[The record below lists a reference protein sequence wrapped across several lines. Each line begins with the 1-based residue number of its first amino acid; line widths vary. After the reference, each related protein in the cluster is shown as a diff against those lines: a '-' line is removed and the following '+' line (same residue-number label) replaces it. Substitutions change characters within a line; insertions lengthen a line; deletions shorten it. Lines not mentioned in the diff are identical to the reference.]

1 MATLVSKA
9 TAKQHLRLTVA
20 DGHPLDLELDQ
31 KLAAAEAAVVDYVS
45 RNEPG
50 RTTVQDWT
58 DPTSTPANV
67 QSAVLLVL
75 GELWRFHG
83 DDPGGAGTSPAREAS
98 SDFQPAV
105 LGLLRR
111 FTDPVIA

>member
-1 MATLVSKA
+1 MLVEKA
-9 TAKQHLRLTVA
+9 VAKQHLRLTVA
-20 DGHPLDLELDQ
+20 DGHPLDVELDHT
-31 KLAAAEAAVVDYVS
+31 LAGAEAAVLDYVS

-50 RTTVQDWT
+50 KTTVLDWT
-58 DPTSTPANV
+58 DPTSTPVNV
-67 QSAVLLVL
+67 QRAVLLVL

-83 DDPGGAGTSPAREAS
+83 DDPGGSATSPGREAY

-111 FTDPVIA
+111 FTDPVLA